1 MDAFELAILRN
12 LFYHGYIGGRH
23 TAIENLYRGFP
34 SHLRGDAEKAAE
46 RLLKHGWLVRKT
58 TGYGLQVSIN
68 PLMLPA
74 LKKELEV
81 ERAAGG

>member
-1 MDAFELAILRN
+1 VDAFETAILRN

-34 SHLRGDAEKAAE
+34 GHLRGEAEKAAE
-46 RLLKHGWLVRKT
+46 RLLKQGWLMRKT

-68 PLMLPA
+68 PRMLPA
-74 LKKELEV
+74 LKRELGV
-81 ERAAGG
+81 E